1 MLSNLD
7 DNYKTEENKQT
18 CSAWRK
24 FSTPSNT
31 IEIKSGVPYKVKTG
45 YKMYASTDKA
55 NPFDEGSSDQ
65 VLEFTWEG
73 AIALTAAGAAF
84 ASTLLF

>member
-7 DNYKTEENKQT
+7 DNYKTETDMQT

-31 IEIKSGVPYKVKTG
+31 IEIKNGVAYKVKTG

-55 NPFDEGSSDQ
+55 NPNSVGNSDT